1 MAGFG
6 VKTALAGLIAPVVSF
21 ALRKWSGSWNSDA
34 TEMEKIDQLI
44 ANGERVLIV
53 FWHGKYFPLFAL
65 AEGRDALVFTSQS
78 FRGEIISRICNS
90 FGYEA
95 GIIPENRNVSGFAFV
110 EDALRRKKLG
120 AIVVDGPLGP
130 NHKVK
135 SGAVKLA
142 SSLGYLIVPISM
154 ACDSKR
160 VMEKRWDKRELP
172 RWNAKVT
179 LAVGEPLRIPAEL
192 SAGDIGA
199 WNKKVKDI
207 LEATD
212 LRAEERWRN
221 NSIT

>member
-6 VKTALAGLIAPVVSF
+6 VRTALAGLIAPIVSF

-34 TEMEKIDQLI
+34 TEMDKIDQLI

-53 FWHGKYFPLFAL
+53 LWHGKYIPLFAL
-65 AEGRDALVFTSQS
+65 IEGRDAVVFTSQS
-78 FRGEIISRICNS
+78 FRGEIISRVCSS

-95 GIIPENRNVSGFAFV
+95 CIIPKNRGVSGFTFV
-110 EDALRRKKLG
+110 ENALARKKLG

-135 SGAVKLA
+135 SGAIKLA
-142 SSLGYLIVPISM
+142 SNLGYLIVPVSM
-154 ACDSKR
+154 ACDKKL

-172 RWNAKVT
+172 RWSAKVV
-179 LAVGEPLRIPAEL
+179 LAVGDPLRVPAEL
-192 SAGDIGA
+192 NAGDIAA
-199 WNKKVKDI
+199 WKKKVKAI

-212 LRAEERWRN
+212 VRAEECLTN
-221 NSIT
+221 LQ